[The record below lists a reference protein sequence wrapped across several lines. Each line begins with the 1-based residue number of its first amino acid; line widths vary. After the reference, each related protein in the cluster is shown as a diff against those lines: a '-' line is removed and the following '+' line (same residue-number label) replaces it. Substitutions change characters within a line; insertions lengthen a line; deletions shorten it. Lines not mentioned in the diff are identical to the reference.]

1 VRTRLYRKTLETL
14 EIYWKLVRIIVPVTL
29 VAQALAEMGVVRVL
43 SPFFAPLMRL
53 CGLPPELALVWLTG
67 MLVGLWGA
75 VATVFALVPVSALS
89 VADMTV
95 LSALLLVAHAI
106 PIEQRIIQKAGP
118 SFVVTTALRIGGALI
133 FAALLH
139 QIFAVTGWLT
149 APADPAWIPMGN
161 SVGWSGVAQSLA
173 KTLATML
180 VVLLGLSWL
189 MELLR
194 LSGILDW
201 LHRGLVPMFRL
212 AGVQAPAVPFA
223 AVGLILGIS
232 YGGGLLIREARSGRV
247 EPRQVFLACTFM
259 GFAHGIIED
268 TLILVALGA
277 DVASILFARIVFAV
291 LATALIAW
299 TTAAIANSMY
309 FRKLLSSA
317 RRWTCKIGPRA
328 PD

>member
-1 VRTRLYRKTLETL
+1 MRTRFYRKTLETV
-14 EIYWKLVRIIVPVTL
+14 EIYWELVRIIVPVTL
-29 VAQALAEMGVVRVL
+29 VAQALAEMGVVRML

-53 CGLPPELALVWLTG
+53 FGLPPELALAWLMG
-67 MLVGLWGA
+67 LLVGLWAA

-118 SFVVTTALRIGGALI
+118 SFAVTTALRIGGALI

-139 QIFAVTGWLT
+139 QMLAATGWLA
-149 APADPAWIPMGN
+149 APADPAWIPMGD
-161 SVGWSGVAQSLA
+161 SGGWSGVAQSLA

-180 VVLLGLSWL
+180 VVLLGLGWL
-189 MELLR
+189 MELLK
-194 LSGILDW
+194 LSGILDR
-201 LHRGLVPMFRL
+201 LYAALVPMFRL
-212 AGVQAPAVPFA
+212 AGVEAPTVPFA
-223 AVGLILGIS
+223 TVGLLLGIS

-247 EPRQVFLACTFM
+247 EPRQVFLVCTFM
-259 GFAHGIIED
+259 GFAHGMVED

-277 DVASILFARIVFAV
+277 DVASIFFARIVFAV

-299 TTAAIANSMY
+299 TTAAIANSMHY
-309 FRKLLSSA
+309 RGLLSSA
-317 RRWTCKIGPRA
+317 RRWMRKSRP
-328 PD
+328 